1 MPKLFLPT
9 TSGPYFDCLLGFL
22 CFYHAVQ
29 RERGPI
35 RYLFGIMHIV
45 SMVLCV
51 QATVLEPSYQRQV
64 LVPFAVASTMHTASL
79 IFIDGVV
86 ITADAPTSLLQRL
99 RGVFR
104 VWSNLRRLRLVENTP
119 ISDRVTERTAIRFTI
134 YRLGH
139 LLILSFLNQMAWLT
153 LKAVELIN
161 SLLTL
166 LLQDSNPMVQDL
178 LPADTENWRWAMLQ
192 LGICF
197 EWVWTTYI
205 ILANAHDLC
214 AIFHVAV
221 LGSDY
226 PSEWP
231 PLFGSF
237 FEAYNFRRFWG
248 VFWPR
253 LHVPTFEAW
262 MPSCHGHA
270 YLSKLCC
277 CRLCCSLD
285 GQPRGETDNT
295 RERSRGCKRI
305 RKALRALWIFFMSA
319 AYYSLVN
326 GVVLGWDNA
335 QFYLNIRFFLI
346 NWALCTAE
354 TVVSNAVYRMLPEV
368 TPSLFLTAVTR
379 LLGFTWV
386 FFVLFYLV
394 PDWRYPPLVAA
405 TQELMTKTW

>member
-9 TSGPYFDCLLGFL
+9 TYRPYFECLLGFL
-22 CFYHAVQ
+22 CFYQAVQ

-35 RYLFGIMHIV
+35 RYLFGIMHIF
-45 SMVLCV
+45 SMVCCV

-64 LVPFAVASTMHTASL
+64 LVPFAIASTMHTASL

-86 ITADAPTSLLQRL
+86 ITADATTSLLQRV

-104 VWSNLRRLRLVENTP
+104 VWGNLRRLRLVEHTP
-119 ISDRVTERTAIRFTI
+119 ISDRVTERTVIRFTM

-139 LLILSFLNQMAWLT
+139 LLMLSCLNQMAWLA

-161 SLLTL
+161 YIITL
-166 LLQDSNPMVQDL
+166 SLQDSDPKIQGL
-178 LPADTENWRWAMLQ
+178 LPADTENWQRPMLR

-221 LGSDY
+221 IGSDY

-231 PLFGSF
+231 PLFGPF
-237 FEAYNFRRFWG
+237 YEAYSIRRFWG

-270 YLSKLCC
+270 YLSRLCC
-277 CRLCCSLD
+277 CSLCCSLD
-285 GQPRGETDNT
+285 GQAQEQTKCIRGP
-295 RERSRGCKRI
+295 SGGGKQI
-305 RKALRALWIFFMSA
+305 KKALRALWVFLMSA

-326 GVVLGWDNA
+326 GVVLGWDNT
-335 QFYLNIRFFLI
+335 QLFENIRFFLI
-346 NWALCTAE
+346 NWALCMGEA
-354 TVVSNAVYRMLPEV
+354 VVSKEVYRRLPKV

-386 FFVLFYLV
+386 LFVFFYLV

-405 TQELMTKTW
+405 TQELMTKT